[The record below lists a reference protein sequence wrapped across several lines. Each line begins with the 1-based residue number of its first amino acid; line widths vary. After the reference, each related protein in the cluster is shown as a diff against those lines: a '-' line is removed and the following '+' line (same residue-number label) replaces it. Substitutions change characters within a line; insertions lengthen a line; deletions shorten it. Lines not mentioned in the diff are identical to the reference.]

1 MSRIGKQPVA
11 IPKGV
16 QVNIE
21 GKTVKVKG
29 PKGELSRE
37 TRPEIK
43 IEMKGKEKISEAI
56 LDKVRADAR
65 DIVKEAGTR
74 ATERIEKAK
83 GQQEAKL
90 EEEKN
95 KLIEKAKE
103 EAARILA
110 QASIKAR
117 QELLLAR
124 TRIIDEI
131 ISRVKKT
138 LSGIS
143 SDESSPLNLIK
154 EAINALDVDKAR
166 IYVSPKDVSIVRK
179 LVARDK
185 KLTDRII
192 EIREFDGTGGIIV
205 EDIDGKTRIDNT
217 YDTRL
222 EMLLPRL
229 LPEISKELF
238 QGL

>member
-1 MSRIGKQPVA
+1 MRG
-11 IPKGV
+11 
-16 QVNIE
+16 
-21 GKTVKVKG
+21 
-29 PKGELSRE
+29 
-37 TRPEIK
+37 
-43 IEMKGKEKISEAI
+43 MEKISDAI
-56 LDKVRADAR
+56 LDKVRAEAQ
-65 DIVKEAGTR
+65 DIVEEAEEKAR
-74 ATERIEKAK
+74 ERVEKAK
-83 GQQEAKL
+83 RQQEAKL

-95 KLIEKAKE
+95 KLIAEAKE
-103 EAARILA
+103 ETTRILA
-110 QASIKAR
+110 QASITAR

-154 EAINALDVDKAR
+154 EAINTLDTDKAR

-179 LVARDK
+179 SLKGDK
-185 KLTDRII
+185 QLANRIE
-192 EIREFDGTGGIIV
+192 EIREFDGTGGVIV
-205 EDIDGKTRIDNT
+205 EDIDGKIRIDNT

-222 EMLLPRL
+222 EMLLPKL
-229 LPEISKELF
+229 LPEIGKELF